1 MKMIFCA
8 AACLAAM
15 SAAANGVTDW
25 SAVTERFANEK
36 RPSGSAEVLIGL
48 THAAMYDAVA
58 ATQGGLRPILATGV
72 PRMQGSADVAAAVA
86 AHGVLKARLP
96 AQAAALDAELE
107 KWMATQAD
115 DAATRRGAEAGRQVA
130 RAVIEARN
138 QDGFDAKEEWKA
150 REKAAGV
157 WEPTAAGGPVD
168 HTLGRVKPI
177 GMVDLAKH
185 RPRAPEMDGEVRSR
199 DLAEVRNLGRKE
211 STARTAAQTE
221 TAMFWS
227 DHTATQ
233 YSRALRGLAAER
245 NLDTPRERSHA
256 RDGPR
261 GHGRRAHRLL
271 RYQVPLQRVAARPC
285 HPRDGAGGRGAL
297 GIAQQREPPRVPIGP
312 FVLHRRGDRGPRAL
326 LRHAQRRDDDDQH
339 AHQGDA
345 ALQQPGRDRGGRD
358 RGAHPFRPAFP
369 PIDARGH
376 QAGRRRRRRGR
387 SRATS
392 SSATIRAIRRTA
404 MRCVFF

>member
-1 MKMIFCA
+1 MKKILCA

-115 DAATRRGAEAGRQVA
+115 DAATRGGAEAGRQVA

-245 NLDTPRERSHA
+245 NLDTRESARMLAMVHVATADALIACFDTKYHYNAWRPVHA
-256 RDGPR
+256 IRATAPAGEAPWESLSNVNHPEYPS
-261 GHGRRAHRLL
+261 GHSCFTGGVTEGLARYFGTRNVAMTMTSTPIKATRRYNNVDEIVADVTEARILSGLHFRQSMLVGTRLGAD
-271 RYQVPLQRVAARPC
+271 VAAEV
-285 HPRDGAGGRGAL
+285 
-297 GIAQQREPPRVPIGP
+297 IARNFQ
-312 FVLHRRGDRGPRAL
+312 
-326 LRHAQRRDDDDQH
+326 
-339 AHQGDA
+339 
-345 ALQQPGRDRGGRD
+345 
-358 RGAHPFRPAFP
+358 
-369 PIDARGH
+369 
-376 QAGRRRRRRGR
+376 
-387 SRATS
+387 
-392 SSATIRAIRRTA
+392 
-404 MRCVFF
+404 